1 MRLKTLI
8 VATVFASTTLSS
20 CVFKTADEKQLKH
33 THTTLVDGDAYAF
46 FRNVGS
52 IAPYEVS
59 YADHVSKA
67 GNPRAKE
74 VAGQVSQFFVELL
87 PEMDRLATK
96 FHVDFPILGTA
107 EYQDSQN
114 ENQEVIHLSDS
125 TNLDDSAALTDIKQQ
140 EQVISNS
147 TYSDEAYLHH
157 VQDQIAIV
165 NLHFKRLSRNTN
177 KELRNF
183 AQSKTETVS
192 QLYTAIGG
200 EEDAHAHH

>member
-1 MRLKTLI
+1 MKLNTLI

-20 CVFKTADEKQLKH
+20 CVFKTADERQLKY

-46 FRNVGS
+46 FRNVGT

-67 GNPRAKE
+67 GNPHAKE
-74 VAGQVSQFFVELL
+74 VAGKVSQFFVELL

-107 EYQDSQN
+107 TYQDSQK
-114 ENQEVIHLSDS
+114 ENQEVLQSNDS
-125 TNLDDSAALTDIKQQ
+125 TNLDDSVALTDLKQAT
-140 EQVISNS
+140 SNS

-157 VQDQIAIV
+157 VQDQLAIV
-165 NLHFKRLSRNTN
+165 NIHFKRLSRNTN
-177 KELRNF
+177 KELRDF
-183 AQSKTETVS
+183 AQSKTETIS